1 MIPQTATPWHSI
13 SATRLVAAC
22 ACLFT
27 VLAATIMTP
36 AFSAQQSCLAEA
48 ANWSAPST
56 AETMIS
62 AFGAEIEPGTMARF
76 EGDVRVNGSDRVFS
90 AGRAELDLERNALML
105 EDQVVIQDEVLC
117 VEGERAEGQLLSGE
131 GLIQRAAFK
140 QRSGLQGQ
148 VETLQLYS
156 DGAISL
162 TNGAVTFCPSPS
174 PPWSLSIESLTTNT
188 EQSTLVAKRSTLRLK
203 GVPALYIP
211 YIKIPTGQK
220 RQSGFLP
227 PDITNDSRDG
237 ATTELQYYFNLHP
250 QRDATAGARVMSN
263 RGTLWM
269 GELRNKGQH
278 HEERFYGEYI
288 QRDENYERA
297 GLDEKRWLS
306 AIHHL
311 GTWSAVQTQINFTR
325 ASSEE
330 HLRDFMSPLQL
341 GGEALGLTQQTNPL
355 DTRLLSALPQ
365 YAGVRFTQG
374 SFYGGIEVQ
383 RYQGLLSQVLDTFE
397 RQPNIYIGQEAQL
410 GEWQFQTTARWTEF
424 KRETL
429 EQADE
434 TVKRHRVQLN
444 MERTWSP
451 AWGYTTTQF
460 GVTHHRYEED
470 LIDGGTRDISV
481 TRPEISFDSGL
492 FFDRTTKA
500 RGTATLAP
508 RLLIAYSGKA
518 RNADFALDS
527 ASLEPDIGNL
537 FDQTGYSGLDPIET
551 GLRGSLGINW
561 TQDLVDGRQSLVVE
575 VGQRFFDST
584 FTEDN
589 PLNRHGSPI
598 YLSTEWSPSG
608 RLNTL
613 VQLEWRPG
621 DSSPLNQFFDMSFR
635 WADRGSLSIQHISRK
650 RTLGDWTGSEDQRVT
665 LSQIATR
672 IPLGNQWSVIGMWS
686 KNHTL
691 DRQVESIAG
700 LELDSCCTRFS
711 IAYRQFSDPKLS
723 LDPDSKTFFFKEQS
737 RRGIFLEVELKGLTS
752 FGNGIGKVLSRS
764 FPAF

>member
-1 MIPQTATPWHSI
+1 MILQTATPWRSI
-13 SATRLVAAC
+13 RATRVVAAC

-27 VLAATIMTP
+27 VLAASIITP
-36 AFSAQQSCLAEA
+36 AFSAPQSCSEQTAS
-48 ANWSAPST
+48 WSTPST
-56 AETMIS
+56 RETVIS
-62 AFGAEIEPGTMARF
+62 AFDAEIEPGSRARF
-76 EGDVRVNGSDRVFS
+76 EGDVRVNGLDRVFS
-90 AGRAELDLERNALML
+90 AGLAELDFERNALVL
-105 EDQVVIQDEVLC
+105 ENRVVIQDETLC
-117 VEGERAEGQLLSGE
+117 VEGQRAEGQLLSGE
-131 GLIQRAAFK
+131 GLIQRAEFR

-148 VETLQLYS
+148 VETLKLYS

-174 PPWSLSIESLTTNT
+174 PPWSLSIDSLTTNT
-188 EQSTLVAKRSTLRLK
+188 EQSTLIARRSTLRLK

-211 YIKIPTGQK
+211 YIKVPTGQK

-269 GELRNKGQH
+269 GELRNKGLH

-288 QRDENYERA
+288 QRDENYKRA

-311 GTWSAVQTQINFTR
+311 GTWSSVQTQINFRR
-325 ASSEE
+325 ASSAE

-341 GGEALGLTQQTNPL
+341 GGETLGLTRQANPL
-355 DTRLLSALPQ
+355 DTRLLAALPQ
-365 YAGVRFTQG
+365 YAGVRFSQSG
-374 SFYGGIEVQ
+374 FHAGIEVQ

-410 GEWQFQTTARWTEF
+410 GDWQFHTSAQWTEF
-424 KRETL
+424 RRETL
-429 EQADE
+429 EQEDE
-434 TVKRHRVQLN
+434 IVKRQRVQMN

-451 AWGYTTTQF
+451 SWGYTTTNF
-460 GVTHHRYEED
+460 GVTHHEYEED
-470 LIDGGTRDISV
+470 LIDGSTHDISI
-481 TRPEISFDSGL
+481 TRPEISFDLGL
-492 FFDRTTKA
+492 FFDNTSKT
-500 RGTATLAP
+500 RGNATLTP
-508 RLLIAYSGKA
+508 RLLVAYSGKA
-518 RNADFALDS
+518 RDADFALDS
-527 ASLEPDIGNL
+527 ASLEPGIGNL
-537 FDQTGYSGLDPIET
+537 FDRAGYSGLDPIES

-561 TQDLVDGRQSLVVE
+561 TRDLADGRQSIVVE
-575 VGQRFFDST
+575 VGQRFFDSH
-584 FTEDN
+584 FTGDN
-589 PLNRHGSPI
+589 PLNRRRSPI
-598 YLSTEWSPSG
+598 YLSTEWSPKAG
-608 RLNTL
+608 LNTL

-635 WADRGSLSIQHISRK
+635 WADRGSLSIQHISRE
-650 RTLGDWTGSEDQRVT
+650 RSLGDWTGRVDQQVT
-665 LSQIATR
+665 LSQIASR

-686 KNHTL
+686 KNHTV

-723 LDPDSKTFFFKEQS
+723 LDPDSKTFFFKEQP

-752 FGNGIGKVLSRS
+752 FGNGISKVLSRS

>member
-1 MIPQTATPWHSI
+1 MRPGIHRAGDHHQDASVLGPAVLLSRGGH
-13 SATRLVAAC
+13 LVC
-22 ACLFT
+22 A
-27 VLAATIMTP
+27 VNDRDDD
-36 AFSAQQSCLAEA
+36 QRV
-48 ANWSAPST
+48 
-56 AETMIS
+56 
-62 AFGAEIEPGTMARF
+62 GAEIEPGSKARF
-76 EGDVRVNGSDRVFS
+76 EGDVRVNGLDRVFS

-211 YIKIPTGQK
+211 YIKVPTGQK

-269 GELRNKGQH
+269 GELRNKGLH

-288 QRDENYERA
+288 YRDENYERA

-311 GTWSAVQTQINFTR
+311 GTWSAVQTKINFTR

-374 SFYGGIEVQ
+374 GFYGGVEVQ

-410 GEWQFQTTARWTEF
+410 GDWQFQTTARWTEF

-434 TVKRHRVQLN
+434 TVKRQRVQLN

-451 AWGYTTTQF
+451 SWGYTTTQVS
-460 GVTHHRYEED
+460 VTHHRYEED
-470 LIDGGTRDISV
+470 LIDGGTRDVSV

-492 FFDRTTKA
+492 FLTEPPRPAVPQRLRRDCFLPTPVKH
-500 RGTATLAP
+500 GTPIL
-508 RLLIAYSGKA
+508 LLIQRLWSP
-518 RNADFALDS
+518 
-527 ASLEPDIGNL
+527 ASVICLIEPDI
-537 FDQTGYSGLDPIET
+537 LDLI
-551 GLRGSLGINW
+551 L
-561 TQDLVDGRQSLVVE
+561 
-575 VGQRFFDST
+575 
-584 FTEDN
+584 
-589 PLNRHGSPI
+589 
-598 YLSTEWSPSG
+598 
-608 RLNTL
+608 
-613 VQLEWRPG
+613 
-621 DSSPLNQFFDMSFR
+621 
-635 WADRGSLSIQHISRK
+635 
-650 RTLGDWTGSEDQRVT
+650 
-665 LSQIATR
+665 
-672 IPLGNQWSVIGMWS
+672 
-686 KNHTL
+686 
-691 DRQVESIAG
+691 
-700 LELDSCCTRFS
+700 
-711 IAYRQFSDPKLS
+711 
-723 LDPDSKTFFFKEQS
+723 
-737 RRGIFLEVELKGLTS
+737 
-752 FGNGIGKVLSRS
+752 
-764 FPAF
+764 

>member
-1 MIPQTATPWHSI
+1 MILQLATSWRS
-13 SATRLVAAC
+13 SFKTQVVAAC
-22 ACLFT
+22 IHL
-27 VLAATIMTP
+27 LAALAASVATP
-36 AFSAQQSCLAEA
+36 AFSAPQSCLEQA
-48 ANWSAPST
+48 ASWSVRST
-56 AETMIS
+56 TETIIS
-62 AFGAEIEPGTMARF
+62 AFDAEIEPGSRARF
-76 EGDVRVNGSDRVFS
+76 TGDVRVDGSGKAFS
-90 AGRAELDLERNALML
+90 ASRAELNFEQNGLIL
-105 EDQVVIQDEVLC
+105 EDRVVIQDETLC

-131 GLIQRAAFK
+131 GLIEQAEFK

-148 VETLQLYS
+148 VETLQFYS
-156 DGAISL
+156 NGAISL
-162 TNGAVTFCPSPS
+162 TNGRVTFCPSPS
-174 PPWSLSIESLTTNT
+174 PPWSLSVESLTTNT

-250 QRDATAGARVMSN
+250 QRDATVGARVMSN

-269 GELRNKGQH
+269 GEFRNKGLH

-306 AIHHL
+306 AINHL
-311 GTWSAVQTQINFTR
+311 GTWSSVQTQINFTR

-341 GGEALGLTQQTNPL
+341 GGEALGLTQQANPL

-365 YAGVRFTQG
+365 YAGIRFAQRG
-374 SFYGGIEVQ
+374 FYGGIEVQ

-410 GEWQFQTTARWTEF
+410 GDWQFQTSMQWTEF

-434 TVKRHRVQLN
+434 VVNRQRAQLDL
-444 MERTWSP
+444 ERTWSRS
-451 AWGYTTTQF
+451 WGYTTTQF
-460 GVTHHRYEED
+460 GLTHHRYEED
-470 LIDGGTRDISV
+470 LIEGGTRNLSV
-481 TRPEISFDSGL
+481 TRPEISLDSGL
-492 FFDRTTKA
+492 FFDNNSKS
-500 RGTATLAP
+500 RGTTTLTP

-518 RNADFALDS
+518 RDADFALDS

-537 FDQTGYSGLDPIET
+537 FDRTGYSGLDPLES

-561 TQDLVDGRQSLVVE
+561 THHLADGRQSLVVE
-575 VGQRFFDST
+575 LGQRFFDSN
-584 FTEDN
+584 FTGDN
-589 PLNRHGSPI
+589 PLSRRRSPL
-598 YLSTEWSPSG
+598 YLSTEWSPKA
-608 RLNTL
+608 RLNTV

-621 DSSPLNQFFDMSFR
+621 HSSPLNQFFDMSFR
-635 WADRGSLSIQHISRK
+635 WADRGSLSIQHLSRK
-650 RTLGDWTGSEDQRVT
+650 RSLGDWTGSLDQRVT

-672 IPLGNQWSVIGMWS
+672 VPLGNRWSVIGMWS
-686 KNHTL
+686 RNHTL

-723 LDPDSKTFFFKEQS
+723 LDPDSKTFFFKEQP